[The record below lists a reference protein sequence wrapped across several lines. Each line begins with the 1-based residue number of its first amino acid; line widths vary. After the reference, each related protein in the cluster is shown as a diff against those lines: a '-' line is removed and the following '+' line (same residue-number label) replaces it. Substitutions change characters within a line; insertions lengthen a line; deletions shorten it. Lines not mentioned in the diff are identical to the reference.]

1 MQTHKLSLFFG
12 MFTLATL
19 WPRAVSA
26 QPSPLP
32 GGAPGAVVTLVSPAL
47 TPTGGAERTLRLDGL
62 FYRTAAEQVWLLPTN
77 SLRVQAGTTPV
88 QIAETTTADGHT
100 VRVAVKPEGNNFTL
114 TMTATPS
121 NDIIGWGLGVQS
133 TPDEY
138 FTGMMEQ
145 VVDGPQ
151 AQTWRRGINE
161 AMNLRGQRIE
171 MLVKPTLSIF
181 TPFYLSSRGYS
192 TAMKGTWPGSYDFC
206 NYEPL
211 RVWVQFEGPTF
222 EMKVSTSDSP
232 AELVRAHALETGP
245 PILPPKWMY
254 MPWRWRDEHTQRPR
268 YYDGTP
274 VTGPFNSESME
285 DILMMNAFGIP
296 CGVYW
301 IDRPWGPGVVGYDDF
316 DIDPVRMPNFAAMVK
331 WINEQN
337 MQMVLWIGPFWN
349 GQMGRDALAKG
360 YNLPGQPTTLAN
372 GQVRPPAQNFPLA
385 DFSNPAAKANWQEGV
400 AKLLKLG
407 VAGFKLDRAEELIP
421 DDREVRIAD
430 GRTMREQR
438 NDYPLQYLKATYEVA
453 QKYRGEDFALM
464 PRAAYTGSTRYGVF
478 WGGDIGGVPEG
489 LRASVIAVQR
499 SAVLGYPNW
508 GSDTGGYNAQSM
520 NQDMVQRWLG
530 FSAFCPIMEV
540 GPTRNLAFWSLNREP
555 NYDAP
560 LIATWRLYARLHA
573 RLVDYSYAQAKT
585 AHESGMP
592 IVRPLFLSDP
602 KAAPA
607 WANWWTYQYGPDIVV
622 SPIWETGQRTQEV
635 YLPAGNSWKYAW
647 NGQTYAGG
655 QTVVVGAEVH
665 QIPFFTRVGSTLP
678 IGDLAA
684 EWSESV
690 TIAAKA
696 PDLRPL
702 DAGVKAWFEKYQAAN
717 PGAAK

>member
-1 MQTHKLSLFFG
+1 MKTHSIPLLLCFVA
-12 MFTLATL
+12 TATL
-19 WPRAVSA
+19 LPRFTPA
-26 QPSPLP
+26 QDSPLP
-32 GGAPGAVVTLVSPAL
+32 GGAPGAIITLASKAL
-47 TPTGGAERTLRLDGL
+47 TSAGGAETTLRIDGL
-62 FYRTAAEQVWLLPTN
+62 YYRTAAGQVWLPTTF
-77 SLRVQAGTTPV
+77 SLRAEAGATARQV
-88 QIAETTTADGHT
+88 AEAAMPDGRSVLVS
-100 VRVAVKPEGNNFTL
+100 VRPEGNNFML
-114 TMTATPS
+114 SLSANS
-121 NDIIGWGLGVQS
+121 NRDIIGWGVAVQS
-133 TPDEY
+133 TVDEY

-151 AQTWRRGINE
+151 APTWRRGITD
-161 AMNLRGQRIE
+161 AMNLRGQRVL

-192 TAMKGTWPGSYDFC
+192 TSVQGTWPGTYDFC
-206 NYEPL
+206 NFEPR
-211 RVWVQFEGPTF
+211 RVWIQFEGPSF
-222 EMKVSTSDSP
+222 AMKISTADSP

-245 PILPPKWMY
+245 PVLPPKWMY
-254 MPWRWRDEHTQRPR
+254 LPWRWRDTHSQLPR

-274 VTGPFNSESME
+274 VTGPFNSQSME
-285 DILMMNAFGIP
+285 DILMMNAYGIP

-301 IDRPWGPGVVGYDDF
+301 IDRPWGPGAVGYDDF
-316 DIDPVRMPNFAAMVK
+316 EMDPVRMPNFGPMVK

-372 GQVRPPAQNFPLA
+372 GQVRPPAQNFPLV

-421 DDREVRIAD
+421 EDREIKVND
-430 GRTMREQR
+430 GRTMREYR
-438 NDYPLQYLKATYEVA
+438 NDYPVAYLKATYEVA
-453 QKYRGEDFALM
+453 QKYRGDDFALM
-464 PRAAYTGSTRYGVF
+464 PRAAYIGSTRYGVF

-489 LRASVIAVQR
+489 LRASVISLQR

-508 GSDTGGYNAQSM
+508 GSDTGGYNNQSM
-520 NQDMVQRWLG
+520 DQDMVQRWLG
-530 FSAFCPIMEV
+530 FSCFSPIMEV
-540 GPTRNLAFWSLNREP
+540 GPTRDLAFWSLNRAP

-560 LIATWRLYARLHA
+560 LIATWRLYARLHT

-585 AHESGMP
+585 AHETGMP
-592 IVRPLFLSDP
+592 IARPLFLMDP
-602 KAAPA
+602 KASAA
-607 WANWWTYQYGPDIVV
+607 WANWWTYQYGPDILV

-647 NGQTYAGG
+647 TGQTYSGG
-655 QTVVVGAEVH
+655 QTVTVGAEVY
-665 QIPFFTRVGSTLP
+665 QTPFFTRVGSNLP
-678 IGDLAA
+678 ISDLAA
-684 EWSESV
+684 EWTDSV

-696 PDLRPL
+696 PDLGPL
-702 DAGVKAWFEKYQAAN
+702 DAGVKAWFEKFQAAN
-717 PGAAK
+717 PAAPK